1 MKSLANR
8 LAMQHLINAY
18 SQETGRGD
26 LLAVEQQNKTQR
38 QISQNQT
45 LLWLSLHPLSLTVA
59 VPLSYVSAVGRHRLA
74 SLPYVWRDHQWRS
87 LSAVTLVSLLL
98 EDIVQSNSQGLDAA
112 SLVERWVQSR
122 DALAFFLQHRMAD
135 LDQITALQQNFVQ
148 SEQSLLLGHAMHPS
162 PKSRQGFVHQD
173 IVRFSPETQGQCQ
186 LHFWLVHPD
195 AIAEGDA
202 FDRSTGDLL
211 RAELIGSHLLTATQQ
226 RTLAEYPTWKLLPLH
241 PWQARYL
248 MGQPVWQQ
256 LQQRDQVLNL
266 GELGW
271 QLSPSTSVRTLC
283 GAAPWM
289 FKPSLSI
296 SITNS
301 VRINLYR
308 ECLRGEMSCRLW
320 HSAFGQQLK
329 RDYPSLKAINDPAW
343 IAVQLD
349 GQVINET
356 ICILRDNPFVQGQ
369 QVSCMAALCQDQ
381 PDQPRNRLNAILS
394 ALAQRHQQSE
404 QAIAQAWFE
413 RFLQVAVE
421 PMLAIYHRYGM
432 AFEAHQQNTL
442 LELVEYWPAQFWL
455 RDNQGFYYIEE
466 KASHIIQMF
475 PVLAGAAE
483 SVGSRDFVDERFIYY
498 FFGNTLFGLVN
509 ALGATGAIGERA
521 LLTQLQACLQRQ
533 QQLYPESS
541 LLQRVLHEPTL
552 PYKGNLMTR
561 LHELDELVAPVE
573 FQSVYLQIDNP
584 LYVEAVSH
592 AQQQPPSHPL
602 VAEVNHA

>member
-1 MKSLANR
+1 MKALANR

-18 SQETGRGD
+18 SQETGRGE
-26 LLAVEQQNKTQR
+26 LLMVEQQNQTQR
-38 QISQNQT
+38 QISQNHS

-74 SLPYVWRDHQWRS
+74 SLPYVWRDHQWHS
-87 LSAVTLVSLLL
+87 LSAVALASLLL
-98 EDIVQSNSQGLDAA
+98 EDIVQSYPDGLDAA
-112 SLVERWVQSR
+112 SLLERWVQSR
-122 DALAFFLQHRMAD
+122 DAVLLFLQHRAAD
-135 LDQITALQQNFVQ
+135 LDQISALQQDFVQ
-148 SEQSLLLGHAMHPS
+148 SEQSLLLGHAMHPA
-162 PKSRQGFVHQD
+162 PKSRQGFMHQD
-173 IVRFSPETQGQCQ
+173 IVRFSPETQGRCQ

-195 AIAEGDA
+195 VIAEGDA
-202 FDRSTGDLL
+202 FDRSTGELLRVELLSSDLL
-211 RAELIGSHLLTATQQ
+211 TLAQQ
-226 RTLAEYPTWKLLPLH
+226 AILAEYPTWKLLPLH

-248 MGQPVWQQ
+248 MGQPVWLQ
-256 LQQRDQVLNL
+256 LQQRGQGLNL

-283 GAAPWM
+283 GTAPWM
-289 FKPSLSI
+289 FKPSLSV

-301 VRINLYR
+301 IRINLYR

-349 GQVINET
+349 GQVVNET

-381 PDQPRNRLNAILS
+381 PDQPRNRFNSIL
-394 ALAQRHQQSE
+394 AVLAQRHQQSE
-404 QAIAQAWFE
+404 QAIAEAWFE

-442 LELVEYWPAQFWL
+442 LELVEYWPAHFWL

-466 KASHIIQMF
+466 NASHIIQMF

-509 ALGATGAIGERA
+509 ALGATGAIDERV
-521 LLTQLQACLQRQ
+521 LLMQLQASLQRQ

-541 LLQRVLHEPTL
+541 LLQRILHEPTL

-573 FQSVYLQIDNP
+573 FQSVYVQIDNP
-584 LYVEAVSH
+584 LYVGAVGHVHHQTPSRPLTDEVSH
-592 AQQQPPSHPL
+592 A
-602 VAEVNHA
+602 